1 MTSVETP
8 RSRKPTW
15 GALKVVSQKKP
26 LLTLSGVSGGY
37 RKSAIIDQ
45 INLSLDTGEFISLLG
60 RNGMGKTTTVRAILG
75 MAGWVR
81 GSITLDG
88 LQICGDPTHHIS
100 QSGIGLVAEG
110 RHIFPNLTVTENL
123 TAFAANPHH
132 HSDPWTVDR
141 VIALLPALG
150 SRVGS
155 MGGTLSGGEQ
165 QMLAIGRALMT
176 NPKVLILDEAT
187 EGLAPAVRTLI
198 WQVLRDLK
206 AQGLAILAIDKHLEA
221 LGALS
226 DRYAILQKG
235 RIVWQGTPENLG
247 EQPEVVAKY
256 LGV

>member
-1 MTSVETP
+1 MLSE
-8 RSRKPTW
+8 
-15 GALKVVSQKKP
+15 QKT
-26 LLTLSGVSGGY
+26 LLTLTGVSGGY
-37 RKSAIIDQ
+37 GKSAIIDQ
-45 INLSLDTGEFISLLG
+45 IDLSLDPGEFISLLG

-88 LQICGDPTHHIS
+88 REICGDLTHHIA

-132 HSDPWTVDR
+132 HPDPWTVDR
-141 VIALLPALG
+141 VFALLPTLG

-165 QMLAIGRALMT
+165 QMLAIARALMT

-187 EGLAPAVRTLI
+187 DGLAPTVRTLI
-198 WQVLRDLK
+198 WQVLRELK

-226 DRYAILQKG
+226 DRFAILHNG
-235 RIVWQGTPENLG
+235 RIVWQGTPEILG
-247 EQPEVVAKY
+247 EQPEMVSKY

>member
-1 MTSVETP
+1 MLSE
-8 RSRKPTW
+8 
-15 GALKVVSQKKP
+15 QKP
-26 LLTLSGVSGGY
+26 LLTLTGVSGGY
-37 RKSAIIDQ
+37 AKSAIIDQ
-45 INLSLDTGEFISLLG
+45 IDLSLKPGEFISLLG

-88 LQICGDPTHHIS
+88 KQICGRPTHHIA

-110 RHIFPNLTVTENL
+110 RHIFPNLTVGENL
-123 TAFAANPHH
+123 KAFAANSHH
-132 HSDPWTVDR
+132 HPDPWTLDR
-141 VIALLPALG
+141 VFALLPSLG

-187 EGLAPAVRTLI
+187 EGLAPTVRTLI

-206 AQGLAILAIDKHLEA
+206 AQGLAILAIDKHLAA
-221 LGALS
+221 LAALS
-226 DRYAILQKG
+226 DRHAILNKG
-235 RIVWQGTPENLG
+235 RIVWQGTPANLKK
-247 EQPEVVAKY
+247 QPDVVAKY
-256 LGV
+256 LAV